1 MTAGSSLNP
10 FRLQAAQLG
19 KGAAAGSDTAG
30 AGRSGNDK
38 RGPRIEQLDSV
49 GIACMAK
56 QHAIE
61 APVGANNKEDD
72 S

>member
-1 MTAGSSLNP
+1 MQPVPAG
-10 FRLQAAQLG
+10 LQTTN
-19 KGAAAGSDTAG
+19 AGHG
-30 AGRSGNDK
+30 
-38 RGPRIEQLDSV
+38 IEQLDSV

>member
-1 MTAGSSLNP
+1 MPHSLGRGRLPGPMQPVPAG
-10 FRLQAAQLG
+10 LQTTN
-19 KGAAAGSDTAG
+19 AGHG
-30 AGRSGNDK
+30 
-38 RGPRIEQLDSV
+38 IEQLDSV